1 MRNASFAARVE
12 PRPGLYLLVAFVA
25 LLAAPTVLAGEEM
38 DVRKG
43 GSQWAQIEKGG
54 AVRIDGS
61 IVGELEE
68 DGSVRVDGRIAGRV
82 EDDGSIRDDGTIVGR
97 VEKDGTL
104 RRDGTVIGRIEE
116 GGTIR
121 RHGSIWGE
129 ASPCCA
135 SFDEMRRLAALLYF
149 FDGGFFGR

>member
-1 MRNASFAARVE
+1 MRSASFASRVDL
-12 PRPGLYLLVAFVA
+12 RPGLYLLVALVA
-25 LLAAPTVLAGEEM
+25 LLVTPIVLAGEEM

-43 GSQWAQIEKGG
+43 GSLWAQIEKGG

-61 IVGELEE
+61 IVGEIED

-82 EDDGSIRDDGTIVGR
+82 EDDGSIRNDGTIVGR